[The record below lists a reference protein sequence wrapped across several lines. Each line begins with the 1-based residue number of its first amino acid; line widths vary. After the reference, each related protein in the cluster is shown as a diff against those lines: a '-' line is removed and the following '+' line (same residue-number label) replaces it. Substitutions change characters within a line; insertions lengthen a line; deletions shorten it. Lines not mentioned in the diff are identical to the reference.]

1 MPEKQPTGVMP
12 ALVWEAPRKMVL
24 GEKPIPAVPEDE
36 VLIKV
41 AYVGI
46 CGSELS
52 GYLGHNALR
61 VPPLVMGHE
70 FSGEIVALG
79 GRVPDSFPALQ
90 IGLRVTANPLIY
102 CGECRP
108 CRLGLN
114 QLCLNRKLLGAH
126 RPGAFA
132 GYISAPAQQV
142 LPLPETV
149 SQENGA
155 LAEPAACG
163 VRIGELAGPV
173 EGETVLVIGAG
184 TIGLF
189 ALQALL
195 LQGAARV
202 FIADL
207 NPERLAAGA
216 ALGGQTLDPR
226 QVDVVKTVREATG
239 GGAAAAVDAV
249 GTAGTRGQCVAATRT
264 TGTVILS
271 GLHEETSAVPA
282 ADIIRREITVKGSFA
297 YSPANFARAVELLA
311 QGAVRLDRWTVK
323 APLAEGGLWFD
334 RLVEGTGVAKVLLVP

>member
-1 MPEKQPTGVMP
+1 V
-12 ALVWEAPRKMVL
+12 
-24 GEKPIPAVPEDE
+24 PAVHDDE

-41 AYVGI
+41 AYAGI

-70 FSGEIVALG
+70 FSGVIVALG
-79 GRVPDSFPALQ
+79 SQAQAINPALEM
-90 IGLRVTANPLIY
+90 GTRVTANPLIY
-102 CGECRP
+102 CGKCEP
-108 CRLGLN
+108 CRQGLN
-114 QLCLNRKLLGAH
+114 QLCANRKLIGAH

-132 GYISAPAQQV
+132 GYLSIPAQQV
-142 LPLPETV
+142 IPLPEPMPL
-149 SQENGA
+149 EMGA

-173 EGETVLVIGAG
+173 GGEAALVLGAG

-195 LQGAARV
+195 LQGAHPV

-207 NPERLAAGA
+207 NPERLSAGA
-216 ALGGQTLDPR
+216 ALGGQPLDSR

-239 GGAAAAVDAV
+239 GRGAAAAVDAV
-249 GTAGTRGQCVAATRT
+249 GTAGTRTQCVAATRT
-264 TGTVILS
+264 SGTVILS
-271 GLHEETSAVPA
+271 GLHEEHSAIPA
-282 ADIIRREITVKGSFA
+282 ADVIRREIILRGSFA
-297 YSPANFARAVELLA
+297 YTPANFARGVELLA
-311 QGAVRLDRWTVK
+311 HGKMRLEAWTIQ
-323 APLAEGGLWFD
+323 APLGEGGAWFD